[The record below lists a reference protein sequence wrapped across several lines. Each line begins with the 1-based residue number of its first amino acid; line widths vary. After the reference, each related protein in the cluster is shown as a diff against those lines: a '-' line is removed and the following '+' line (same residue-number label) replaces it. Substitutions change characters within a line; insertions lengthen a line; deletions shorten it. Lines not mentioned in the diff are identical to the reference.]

1 MNHQLILKL
10 NAFAAKAAQRAELVA
25 AAIVIGI
32 VFMLV
37 LPMPTWLLDALIAVN
52 LGASGLIVVVS
63 MYMRGPTAFSTFPAV
78 LLLTTLF
85 RLAISV
91 STTRLIMLEADA
103 GHIVETF
110 GNFVVGGNIVV
121 GLVVF
126 LILTVV
132 QFLVITKGSER
143 VSEVTARFTL
153 DAMPGKQMSIDSDLR
168 AGLITA
174 DEAKRK
180 RSELARE
187 SQMHGA
193 MDGAMKFVKGDAIA
207 GIFIVAVNL
216 IGGVSIGVIQRG
228 LTAGEA
234 TQLYS
239 VLSIGDALIAQIPAL
254 LISLAAGLITTRVAD
269 ESSSHGG
276 ADAEKSGLAQ
286 TAKNIGQSIAQ
297 ELFGE
302 PKALLT
308 SGAIMLVFA
317 MVPGMPWPAFLALAT
332 VLFIA
337 GGVGLW
343 APKIKQRQ
351 AQMQEEAEAATPK
364 FEDAVNFRSTRP
376 MQLVMPASMEGSEE
390 AETIS
395 LAVRKMRNRMLTHR
409 GIPDFP
415 KFDMLFDTALP
426 EGTVQFRMVEVPLL
440 TSDIRLEWA
449 STREPLDRIQSLGI
463 EHREEAMEGSRR
475 KRLWIKLADE
485 AALREAGVAWEPW
498 AEVFAADV
506 ETEMLRNCQMFLG
519 IQEATRF
526 QRWAEAFLPE
536 LGKELSRSVTITRL
550 SEVLQKLAREGV
562 SLRNVRLILESLHE
576 WSQKERDPN
585 LILDHVRYAL
595 RRQLCH
601 HVSRDGLIQAVLLS
615 PEVEEALRNATRTS
629 SLGDFLE
636 LDPHYEQQL
645 LDNLAEMTG
654 AWGTNQQAPVVVTT
668 ADIRR
673 QLRKLVEDEFFS
685 LPVFSFSE
693 LSQHYKVQPVGMLE
707 V

>member
-1 MNHQLILKL
+1 MNHLILKL
-10 NAFAAKAAQRAELVA
+10 NAFAARAAQRAELVA

-37 LPMPTWLLDALIAVN
+37 LPMPTWLLDLLIALN

-63 MYMRGPTAFSTFPAV
+63 MYMRGPTAFTTFPAV

-216 IGGVSIGVIQRG
+216 IGGIAIGVIQRG
-228 LTAGEA
+228 LSAGEA

-269 ESSSHGG
+269 DESAAAADKGG
-276 ADAEKSGLAQ
+276 VAQ
-286 TAKNIGQSIAQ
+286 AAKNIGQSIAQ

-317 MVPGMPWPAFLALAT
+317 LVPGMPWPAFLALAVT
-332 VLFIA
+332 LFAA

-343 APKIKQRQ
+343 APQITLRQ
-351 AQMQEEAEAATPK
+351 TQKQEEAEAAMPK

-376 MQLVMPASMEGSEE
+376 MQLVLPAELDVIEA

-395 LAVRKMRNRMLTHR
+395 LEVRKMRNRMLMHR

-415 KFDMLFDTALP
+415 KFDVVFDPGLP

-449 STREPLDRIQSLGI
+449 STREPLDRVQALGI
-463 EHREEAMEGSRR
+463 EHSEEAMEGSRR
-475 KRLWIKLADE
+475 KRLWIRLIDE

-498 AEVFAADV
+498 AAVFAADV

-536 LGKELSRSVTITRL
+536 LGKELARSVTITRL

-585 LILDHVRYAL
+585 LILDHVRFAL

-615 PEVEEALRNATRTS
+615 PEVEDALRNATRSS

-645 LDNLAEMTG
+645 LDNLSAMTG
-654 AWGTNQQAPVVVTT
+654 AWGTNQQAPVLVTT

-673 QLRKLVEDEFFS
+673 QVRKLVEDEFFS

>member
-216 IGGVSIGVIQRG
+216 IGGISIGVIQRG

-269 ESSSHGG
+269 ESSHGG
-276 ADAEKSGLAQ
+276 ADGEKNGLAHA
-286 TAKNIGQSIAQ
+286 AKNIGQSIAQ

-332 VLFIA
+332 ALFIA

-343 APKIKQRQ
+343 APKIKQHQ

-376 MQLVMPASMEGSEE
+376 MQLVMPASMEGGDE

-415 KFDMLFDTALP
+415 KFDMLFDAALP

-449 STREPLDRIQSLGI
+449 STREPLDRIQALGI

>member
-1 MNHQLILKL
+1 MKLILQL
-10 NAFAAKAAQRAELVA
+10 NTFAEKASKHAEYVA
-25 AAIVIGI
+25 AGLVVGI

-37 LPMPTWLLDALIAVN
+37 LPMPTWLLDILIAIN
-52 LGASGLIVVVS
+52 LGISGLIVVVS
-63 MYMRGPTAFSTFPAV
+63 MYMSGPTAFSTFPAV

-91 STTRLIMLEADA
+91 STTRLILLDGDA

-168 AGLITA
+168 ANLITA

-180 RSELARE
+180 RSELNRE

-216 IGGVSIGVIQRG
+216 IGGITIGALQRG
-228 LTAGEA
+228 MTAGDA
-234 TQLYS
+234 VMQYS

-254 LISLAAGLITTRVAD
+254 LISLAAGMITTRVSDDGD
-269 ESSSHGG
+269 EPKKPGEAHKEAVS
-276 ADAEKSGLAQ
+276 
-286 TAKNIGQSIAQ
+286 NIGQAMVTQ
-297 ELFGE
+297 LFRE
-302 PKALLT
+302 PKALVT
-308 SGAIMLVFA
+308 AGGIMLVFA
-317 MVPGMPWPAFLALAT
+317 MIPGMPWPAFLALA
-332 VLFIA
+332 
-337 GGVGLW
+337 VGLGSAGAVGIL
-343 APKIKQRQ
+343 APKLLLK
-351 AQMQEEAEAATPK
+351 AAKEKHDADAAIPR
-364 FEDAVNFRSTRP
+364 FEDASNFRSTRP
-376 MQLVMPASMEGSEE
+376 MQLVLPKQLENTRRGDH
-390 AETIS
+390 IS
-395 LAVRKMRNRMLTHR
+395 IGVRKMRNRMMQTR
-409 GIPDFP
+409 GIPD
-415 KFDMLFDTALP
+415 LP
-426 EGTVQFRMVEVPLL
+426 LIDVIYEAGLAENTVEFRMVEVPLV
-440 TSDIRLEWA
+440 TSEIRLDWA
-449 STREPLDRIQSLGI
+449 CTTEDVERIEELGI
-463 EHREEAMEGSRR
+463 EYFVENVEGSRR
-475 KRLWIKLADE
+475 RRTWIKVTNPAE
-485 AALREAGVAWEPW
+485 LRDAGLSWEPW
-498 AEVFAADV
+498 IEIFAQDV

-536 LGKELSRSVTITRL
+536 LGKELVKSVTINRLAEILQRL
-550 SEVLQKLAREGV
+550 SREGV

-576 WSQKERDPN
+576 WSGKERDGD
-585 LILDHVRYAL
+585 LILDHVRFAL
-595 RRQLCH
+595 RRQMCH
-601 HVSRDGLIQAVLLS
+601 HMSRDGLIQAVLLS
-615 PEVEEALRNATRTS
+615 PEVEDALRAAIRTS
-629 SLGDFLE
+629 SLGEYLE
-636 LDPHYEQQL
+636 LDQQYEQQL
-645 LDNLAEMTG
+645 LDNLADIT
-654 AWGTNQQAPVVVTT
+654 ATFASSRHSPIIVTT

-673 QLRKLVEDEFFS
+673 QMRKLIEDEFFT
-685 LPVFSFSE
+685 LPVFSFTE

>member
-1 MNHQLILKL
+1 MKLILTL
-10 NAFAAKAAQRAELVA
+10 NDFAAKAAKRAELVA

-37 LPMPTWLLDALIAVN
+37 LPMPTWLLDLLIAVN

-91 STTRLIMLEADA
+91 STTRLILLEADA

-168 AGLITA
+168 AGLMTA

-207 GIFIVAVNL
+207 GIFIVVVNL
-216 IGGVSIGVIQRG
+216 IGGISIGVIQRG
-228 LTAGEA
+228 MTAGEA

-254 LISLAAGLITTRVAD
+254 LISLAAGLITTRVSD
-269 ESSSHGG
+269 ESAPAPAGG
-276 ADAEKSGLAQ
+276 LVAQ
-286 TAKNIGQSIAQ
+286 AKNIGQSIAH
-297 ELFGE
+297 ELFSE

-308 SGAIMLVFA
+308 SGSIMLVFA
-317 MVPGMPWPAFLALAT
+317 LVPGMPWPAFLALAVT
-332 VLFIA
+332 LFTA
-337 GGVGLW
+337 GGIGLM
-343 APKIKQRQ
+343 APAIRQRE
-351 AQMQEEAEAATPK
+351 AKRLEDAEASTPK
-364 FEDAVNFRSTRP
+364 FEDAVNFRSTKP
-376 MQLVMPASMEGSEE
+376 MQLVMPAVLEGTDG
-390 AETIS
+390 AEVIS
-395 LAVRKMRNRMLTHR
+395 IEVRKMRNRMMLHR

-415 KFDMLFDTALP
+415 KIDILYEAGLP
-426 EGTVQFRMVEVPLL
+426 EDTVQFRMVEVPLI
-440 TSDIRLEWA
+440 TSPLRLQWA
-449 STREPLDRIQSLGI
+449 STREPVQRIEALGLEHMI
-463 EHREEAMEGSRR
+463 EGMEGSRR
-475 KRLWIKLADE
+475 KRVWIKLDDPE
-485 AALREAGVAWEPW
+485 ALTAAGIAWESW
-498 AEVFAADV
+498 ASVFAADI

-526 QRWAEAFLPE
+526 QRWADSFLPE
-536 LGKELSRSVTITRL
+536 LGKELARSVTASRL
-550 SEVLQKLAREGV
+550 AEVLQKLAREGV

-585 LILDHVRYAL
+585 LILDHVRFAL

-615 PEVEEALRNATRTS
+615 PEVEETLRQSTRSS
-629 SLGDFLE
+629 SLGDYLE
-636 LDPHYEQQL
+636 LDQHYEQQL

-673 QLRKLVEDEFFS
+673 QVRKLVEDEFFS

-707 V
+707 VLE